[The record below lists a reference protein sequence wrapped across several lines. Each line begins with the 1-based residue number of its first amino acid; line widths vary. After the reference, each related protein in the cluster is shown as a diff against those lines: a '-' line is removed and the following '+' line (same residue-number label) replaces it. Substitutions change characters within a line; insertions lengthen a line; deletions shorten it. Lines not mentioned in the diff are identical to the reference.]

1 MGALFRVIW
10 QIALLRQGPQVLPA
24 SSALLYLVLAVHWL
38 VGVVLGLTAQEPD
51 MALLSSLAGTL
62 IMVALV
68 HGLLL
73 VHNLQSR
80 VPQTLTA
87 LAASE
92 ILLALFTIPLMAWFD
107 MGGSLRD
114 IATVLSLLLFGW
126 KIAITAHIFRHALD
140 VTMGIGF
147 LFAVGYIFV
156 SLSLGSFLIPVEGS

>member
-10 QIALLRQGPQVLPA
+10 QIALLRRGPQVLPA
-24 SSALLYLVLAVHWL
+24 STALLYPVLAIHWL
-38 VGVVLGLTAQEPD
+38 TGVVLGLTALQLD

-68 HGLLL
+68 HGLLV
-73 VHNLQSR
+73 VHNRQSR
-80 VPQTLTA
+80 VTQTLTA

-92 ILLALFTIPLMAWFD
+92 ILLALISIPLMAWFD

-126 KIAITAHIFRHALD
+126 KIAITAHIFRHALE

-147 LFAVGYIFV
+147 LLAVGYIFV
-156 SLSLGSFLIPVEGS
+156 SLSLGNFLVPVEGS